1 MSDKRTNEGRRGFL
15 KGALVGSGAAVVAVA
30 SGGVLASEPE
40 QKPAAQP
47 EAKPKG
53 YRETAHIRDYYKTA
67 QF

>member
-1 MSDKRTNEGRRGFL
+1 MNEKRTKEGRRDFL
-15 KGALVGSGAAVVAVA
+15 KGALLGSGAAVVAVA

-40 QKPAAQP
+40 PAPAAKP

-53 YRETAHIRDYYKTA
+53 YRVTEHVNRYYKTA